1 MGVTV
6 PMVGGDPLC
15 LLVRLGRAHDS
26 RCNPPAPV
34 CARARAGEAQR
45 HTCDAGVSADLAE
58 VREPDATLSVGV
70 DGCRAGWIAVSHAG
84 AGLTYRVHSS
94 FAELLASWRAAERIL
109 VDIPIGLPWRD
120 CPSRPCDQQAR
131 ALLGPRAS
139 SVFSPPSRRAS
150 ANIGQARALN
160 LNEVGRSLS
169 AQAWGICKKIV
180 EVDRV
185 MLEDSTTKRK
195 VIEVH
200 PEVCFWGLNGGKPMQ
215 RRKSKPDGI
224 RERLATLLVWQ
235 PEADTLLQRVLRE
248 TRRLD
253 VQADGVLD
261 ALVALVTGCAVAGKL
276 QRLVGVPSADD
287 QGLPMQMVFCDHK
300 STAHPP
306 GD

>member
-1 MGVTV
+1 
-6 PMVGGDPLC
+6 
-15 LLVRLGRAHDS
+15 
-26 RCNPPAPV
+26 
-34 CARARAGEAQR
+34 
-45 HTCDAGVSADLAE
+45 
-58 VREPDATLSVGV
+58 
-70 DGCRAGWIAVSHAG
+70 
-84 AGLTYRVHSS
+84 
-94 FAELLASWRAAERIL
+94 
-109 VDIPIGLPWRD
+109 
-120 CPSRPCDQQAR
+120 
-131 ALLGPRAS
+131 
-139 SVFSPPSRRAS
+139 
-150 ANIGQARALN
+150 LN
-160 LNEVGRSLS
+160 LDEVGRSLS

-180 EVDRV
+180 EVDRA

-253 VQADGVLD
+253 VQADDVLD

-300 STAHPP
+300 STAHLP
-306 GD
+306 GE